1 MRDLMRR
8 FFKVLLLASL
18 VLAAC
23 EKSEPQEVPSPEAPA
38 AEDPIG
44 TYEYDG
50 KEYPIYS
57 VSYAEDDTQMYV
69 RVSPFKEG
77 EKQTT
82 YAVVGINVAL
92 EGAEIDVAKAW
103 HNDDYYFIYEDPIMY
118 YSQYRHLQSG
128 TIMMRREA
136 PGSIRVSADLLLP
149 DGKTFRLDLC
159 Q

>member
-8 FFKVLLLASL
+8 FFNVLLLTSLMFAS
-18 VLAAC
+18 C
-23 EKSEPQEVPSPEAPA
+23 EKSESQEVPSPEAPA

-103 HNDDYYFIYEDPIMY
+103 HNDDYSFIYEDPIMY
-118 YSQYRHLQSG
+118 YSQYRRLQSG